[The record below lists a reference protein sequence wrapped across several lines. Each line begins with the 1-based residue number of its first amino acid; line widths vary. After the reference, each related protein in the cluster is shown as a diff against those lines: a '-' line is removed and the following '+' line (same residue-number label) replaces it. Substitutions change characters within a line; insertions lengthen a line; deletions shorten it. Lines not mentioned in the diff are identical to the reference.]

1 MAAEEPKFT
10 LKLSK
15 IKNNRVLDRV
25 QMVVDVY
32 YEPTLKITKEN
43 IKKKI
48 ASQFKKS
55 NVVIFGAKKSYGGG
69 RTRCFAMVY
78 DNEDSMK
85 KYEPKRR
92 LARIEREKLA
102 PKDRKV
108 EKKKEGRKVS
118 KVKKHQK
125 QKKRGTLRRQTI
137 NLERKQKKKK

>member
-1 MAAEEPKFT
+1 MNDH
-10 LKLSK
+10 KLQKSTSYSSK
-15 IKNNRVLDRV
+15 KNIHNNNYSTIKYDKCSN
-25 QMVVDVY
+25 
-32 YEPTLKITKEN
+32 KKEN

-55 NVVIFGAKKSYGGG
+55 HVVIFGAKKAYGGG

-78 DNEDSMK
+78 DSEDSMK

-92 LARIEREKLA
+92 LLRIEREKLA

-108 EKKKEGRKVS
+108 EKKKEGRKVF

-125 QKKRGTLRRQTI
+125 QKKRGTARRQQI
-137 NLERKQKKKK
+137 NLDRKQKKKK

>member
-10 LKLSK
+10 MKLSK
-15 IKNNRVLDRV
+15 IKNNRVLDRT

-55 NVVIFGAKKSYGGG
+55 NVVIFGAKKSFGGG

-78 DNEDSMK
+78 DTEDSMK

-108 EKKKEGRKVS
+108 EKKKEGRKVT

>member
-1 MAAEEPKFT
+1 MSEEPTFT
-10 LKLSK
+10 IKLSK
-15 IKNNRVLDRV
+15 IRDNRVLSRV
-25 QMVVDVY
+25 QMVVDVFH
-32 YEPTLKITKEN
+32 ENNVKITKEN

-48 ASQFKKS
+48 ASKFKKS
-55 NVVIFGAKKSYGGG
+55 NVVIFGAKKAYGGG

-78 DNEDSMK
+78 DSEDFMK

-102 PKDRKV
+102 PKDRKG
-108 EKKKEGRKVS
+108 EKKKEGRKVL

>member
-1 MAAEEPKFT
+1 MSEEPTFT
-10 LKLSK
+10 IKLSK
-15 IKNNRVLDRV
+15 IRNNRVLSRV
-25 QMVVDVY
+25 QMVVDVFH
-32 YEPTLKITKEN
+32 ENNVKITKEN

-55 NVVIFGAKKSYGGG
+55 NVVIFGAKKAYGGG

-78 DNEDSMK
+78 DSEDFMK

-102 PKDRKV
+102 PKDRKG
-108 EKKKEGRKVS
+108 EKKKEGRKVL

-125 QKKRGTLRRQTI
+125 QKKRGTVRRQNI